1 MADFSENAT
10 QLSAPQGAGSA
21 PIAPV
26 QSNIL
31 GNGVSDVISNTLSI
45 FAKGMGLETKDKG
58 KEAADRN
65 AAERTHKEADRAAGE
80 IQRAAEEGQAD
91 AGAG

>member
-26 QSNIL
+26 QGNIL
-31 GNGVSDVISNTLSI
+31 SNGIGEAISNTLSI
-45 FAKGMGLETKDKG
+45 F
-58 KEAADRN
+58 
-65 AAERTHKEADRAAGE
+65 
-80 IQRAAEEGQAD
+80 IISFY
-91 AGAG
+91 

>member
-26 QSNIL
+26 QGNVLS
-31 GNGVSDVISNTLSI
+31 NGVGEAINNTLSI
-45 FAKGMGLETKDKG
+45 FAKGMGLETKDKS
-58 KEAADRN
+58 KDE
-65 AAERTHKEADRAAGE
+65 
-80 IQRAAEEGQAD
+80 
-91 AGAG
+91 